1 MPWRRR
7 WQPIP
12 VFLSGKTT
20 EGPGGL
26 QSMEVPKSQTQLSIH
41 THTHTQAK
49 TSTSIHEVW
58 FVDKR
63 TQSAKV
69 ISPSPKAQEPGVVL
83 FKGKKKCCPISSREQ
98 IHVSSTLLFYAGPQ
112 QVSVHPHW
120 EGNLLY
126 RLPIQVLVSS
136 RSILISSVQFSSVT
150 QSCPTLCDPMNCSTP
165 GLPVHHQLPESTP
178 NPCPL
183 CRWCHPTI
191 PSSIIPF
198 SSLGSNLHGQIKFY
212 RISGSQGAL
221 EASQQSVGIQE
232 IAGQISEG
240 SNLCRIMSRVGFP
253 FIAAGSSCVQWFHRN
268 SYWAEKRTPGKV
280 VLEAK
285 RSEFCL
291 NAMVNFMLLDWAE
304 RCPD

>member
-41 THTHTQAK
+41 THTHTQAT

-198 SSLGSNLHGQIKFY
+198 SSCLQSFLA
-212 RISGSQGAL
+212 SGSFQMSQLFTSGGQSIGVS
-221 EASQQSVGIQE
+221 ASTSVLPMNTHQLTWNNILPVNLGISQPS
-232 IAGQISEG
+232 Q
-240 SNLCRIMSRVGFP
+240 V
-253 FIAAGSSCVQWFHRN
+253 
-268 SYWAEKRTPGKV
+268 T
-280 VLEAK
+280 
-285 RSEFCL
+285 
-291 NAMVNFMLLDWAE
+291 
-304 RCPD
+304 